1 MEFWSV
7 EIICFG
13 TRIKTPF
20 SGCLGPPAARIRG
33 RRVPREDRSA
43 WAMKVTEYR
52 IPMPMCTEQ
61 YLRGHLYSQIKYEG
75 EESTG
80 KGDGVLVLDSKKWE
94 EIDKETGEAVEK
106 GWYTRKKMFLK
117 KKVPGYVRLLLPSA
131 ALVLEEESFSD
142 TTGSH
147 LKTKTVYKNLYF
159 TSFRLT
165 VETFVA
171 DDDMG
176 QQHDPIGLDEERLR
190 KRKIKVLDICDD
202 SSLKKEDR
210 KAEEDPT
217 LVRWEGAEIGPLER
231 GKWWTERES
240 ENKPNMWIYK
250 NVCSEVPYAMLR
262 GTLEEFITNSAMLNV
277 LLKLNRKIYCLGDEW
292 MHLTSEAL
300 RSKEKDENA
309 KKEETLSKDIP
320 GSDEDAEISAS

>member
-1 MEFWSV
+1 VMFGAAK
-7 EIICFG
+7 EIHG
-13 TRIKTPF
+13 AVLDAPA
-20 SGCLGPPAARIRG
+20 LNPPALARHIWGKRG
-33 RRVPREDRSA
+33 PHDTGLVT
-43 WAMKVTEYR
+43 MKVTEYR

-80 KGDGVLVLDSKKWE
+80 KDDGVLVLESKKWVE
-94 EIDKETGEAVEK
+94 VREDTGESIEK
-106 GWYTRKKMFLK
+106 GWYTKKKMFLK
-117 KKVPGYVRLLLPSA
+117 KKVPGYVRILLPSA

-142 TTGSH
+142 MTGQH
-147 LKTKTVYKNLYF
+147 VKTKTVYKNLYF

-171 DDDMG
+171 DNDMG
-176 QQHDPIGLDEERLR
+176 QQHDPIGLDEKRLK

-210 KAEEDPT
+210 RAEEDPT
-217 LVRWEGAEIGPLER
+217 KVRWEGASIGPLEQ
-231 GKWWTERES
+231 GKWWTDRES
-240 ENKPNMWIYK
+240 EREPNMWLYK
-250 NVCSEVPYAMLR
+250 NVCSEVPYAMLQ

-292 MHLTSEAL
+292 MNLTEEDL
-300 RSKEKDENA
+300 RNKEKDENA
-309 KKEETLSKDIP
+309 KKEETLSKISP
-320 GSDEDAEISAS
+320 ESEEDVQGTTA